1 MKPPIFPTVSLA
13 GNLLLAAV
21 FLALRHG
28 SPTGPISP
36 RAPAPLPAIQP
47 ARPPEP
53 AVIEAAAPMV
63 PWRLIESADYQ
74 QYIANLRLTGC
85 PDWLIRDI
93 IVADID
99 DLYQQNSRSDPVYL
113 APWLNADQRDEV
125 SHSQSAKRQALRR
138 EKRALVKTLLGY
150 EWDNHAEEVWN
161 WDLPTSLTLG
171 FLPDDKAAQVLA
183 RREQAADDAH
193 SIRGAANFILLDAD
207 RARLQA
213 LYEGMQADL
222 ELLLD
227 PSEFDELQL
236 RAQQSFLVAND
247 LHFDGVSLADAEL
260 RNLVRASKSFKDIAR
275 NEFVPDRP
283 VSEAQQN
290 AQAAN
295 FTAQVKNLLGAEQIA
310 DYQRAQDGNFRE
322 IFAFSQQN
330 NLPKKAAIAVYDSR
344 QMASRQAAEIQ
355 NDGTLSADER
365 TTALEVLKAA
375 TRSHIAA
382 ALGGSFQDYL
392 AGPGQ
397 WLETLAPP
405 PAPMQ
410 AP

>member
-1 MKPPIFPTVSLA
+1 MKLPIFPTVSLA
-13 GNLLLAAV
+13 GNLLLATV
-21 FLALRHG
+21 FLSLRQG
-28 SPTGPISP
+28 SPHGPISP
-36 RAPAPLPAIQP
+36 LARSPLPAIQP
-47 ARPPEP
+47 AQPPEP
-53 AVIEAAAPMV
+53 AEATPTV
-63 PWRLIESADYQ
+63 PWRLIESADYR

-99 DLYQQNSRSDPVYL
+99 DLYQQKSRSDPVYL

-150 EWDNHAEEVWN
+150 EWDNHAEEIWN

-183 RREQAADDAH
+183 RREQAADDAQ
-193 SIRGAANFILLDAD
+193 SIRGAANFILLEAD
-207 RARLQA
+207 RTRLQS
-213 LYEGMQADL
+213 LYEGLQADL
-222 ELLLD
+222 ELMLD

-260 RNLVRASKSFKDIAR
+260 RNLVRASRSFKDIAR

-290 AQAAN
+290 AQVAG
-295 FTAQVKNLLGAEQIA
+295 FTAQVKNLLGTEEFA

-330 NLPKKAAIAVYDSR
+330 NLPKQAAIAVYDSR
-344 QMASRQAAEIQ
+344 QMASQQAAEIQ

-365 TTALEVLKAA
+365 ATALEVLKAA
-375 TRSHIAA
+375 TRSHIAS

-397 WLETLAPP
+397 WIETLVPP
-405 PAPMQ
+405 PAQMQ

>member
-1 MKPPIFPTVSLA
+1 MKLPIFPTVSLA
-13 GNLLLAAV
+13 GNLLLATV
-21 FLALRHG
+21 FLSLRQG
-28 SPTGPISP
+28 SPHGPISP
-36 RAPAPLPAIQP
+36 LARAPLPAIQP
-47 ARPPEP
+47 AQPPEP
-53 AVIEAAAPMV
+53 AEATPTV
-63 PWRLIESADYQ
+63 PWRLIESADYR

-99 DLYQQNSRSDPVYL
+99 DLYQQKSRSDPVYL

-150 EWDNHAEEVWN
+150 EWDNHAEEIWN

-183 RREQAADDAH
+183 RREQAADDAQ
-193 SIRGAANFILLDAD
+193 SIRGAANFILLEAD
-207 RARLQA
+207 RTRLQS
-213 LYEGMQADL
+213 LYEGLQADL
-222 ELLLD
+222 ELMLD

-260 RNLVRASKSFKDIAR
+260 RNLVRASRSFKDIAR

-290 AQAAN
+290 AQVAG
-295 FTAQVKNLLGAEQIA
+295 FTAQVKNLLGTEEFA

-330 NLPKKAAIAVYDSR
+330 NLPKQAAIAVYDSR
-344 QMASRQAAEIQ
+344 QMASQQAAEIQ

-365 TTALEVLKAA
+365 ATALEVLKAA
-375 TRSHIAA
+375 TRSHIAS

-397 WLETLAPP
+397 WIETLVPP
-405 PAPMQ
+405 PAQMQ

>member
-1 MKPPIFPTVSLA
+1 
-13 GNLLLAAV
+13 
-21 FLALRHG
+21 
-28 SPTGPISP
+28 
-36 RAPAPLPAIQP
+36 
-47 ARPPEP
+47 
-53 AVIEAAAPMV
+53 MV
-63 PWRLIESADYQ
+63 PWRLIESADYR

-99 DLYQQNSRSDPVYL
+99 DLYQQKSRSDPVYL
-113 APWLNADQRDEV
+113 APWLSADQRDEV

-138 EKRALVKTLLGY
+138 EKRVLIKTLLGY
-150 EWDNHAEEVWN
+150 EWDNHAEEIWN

-183 RREQAADDAH
+183 RREQAADDAE
-193 SIRGAANFILLDAD
+193 SIRNAANFILLDAD
-207 RARLQA
+207 RARLQS
-213 LYEGMQADL
+213 LYEGLQADL
-222 ELLLD
+222 ELMLD

-260 RNLVRASKSFKDIAR
+260 RNLVRASRSFKDIAR

-283 VSEAQQN
+283 VSEAQRN
-290 AQAAN
+290 AQVAG
-295 FTAQVKNLLGAEQIA
+295 FTAQVKNLLGAEQFA

-344 QMASRQAAEIQ
+344 QMASQQAAEIQ

-365 TTALEVLKAA
+365 ATALEVLKAA
-375 TRSHIAA
+375 TRNHIAS

-397 WLETLAPP
+397 WIETLAPP
-405 PAPMQ
+405 PAQTQ